1 MRRRSG
7 SLYEHFA
14 EQCGADPTAVSHVAT
29 AVAQVGDTRAGETIE
44 AHRREIIVSTQV
56 LLELYA
62 VCTRQLGMDRE
73 VTGTAVRAAALFPV
87 VSTDRELILDAVTLA
102 TDAQL
107 SVFDAAIV
115 AAAVRAG
122 CTTLLSED
130 LNDGQLLAG
139 VHVRNPFASAA

>member
-1 MRRRSG
+1 M
-7 SLYEHFA
+7 
-14 EQCGADPTAVSHVAT
+14 
-29 AVAQVGDTRAGETIE
+29 
-44 AHRREIIVSTQV
+44 
-56 LLELYA
+56 
-62 VCTRQLGMDRE
+62 
-73 VTGTAVRAAALFPV
+73 

-122 CTTLLSED
+122 CTTLLNED
-130 LNDGQLLAG
+130 LSDGQLLGG